1 MDIITKTDDTT
12 IIKVRPY
19 SNELAYNIQQALPDA
34 KVKIDRQNI
43 YLYLYGD
50 EQPNLKQSLY
60 ALLHILPEIDHPLER
75 ISFVLYWN
83 DSMEDIVLINP
94 SENDAR
100 ALEFAIERCLQFSG
114 EADSSW
120 FKPMPLDHPYYKKK

>member
-1 MDIITKTDDTT
+1 MDIINKPDDVTR
-12 IIKVRPY
+12 INVRPY
-19 SNELAYNIQQALPDA
+19 SNELAYNIHQALPDA

-50 EQPNLKQSLY
+50 EKPNLKQSLY
-60 ALLHILPEIDHPLER
+60 ALLHTLPEIDHPLER
-75 ISFVLYWN
+75 VSFVLYWN
-83 DSMEDIVLINP
+83 DSIEDVVLINP
-94 SENDAR
+94 SENDVN
-100 ALEFAIERCLQFSG
+100 ALDNAIKRGLQFSG